1 VGRSTK
7 CYSIENG
14 GLSVSEA
21 RSRHPTCKE
30 SNDAAS
36 EPRHPQIRNEDNGLH
51 TWQGGGVREQ
61 SDLTHRRHRVSDKI
75 AMHGCSLDVRGN
87 YDGVLP

>member
-1 VGRSTK
+1 MGGFLCPRRGRDTRPVR
-7 CYSIENG
+7 NRMTRR
-14 GLSVSEA
+14 VSLD
-21 RSRHPTCKE
+21 T
-30 SNDAAS
+30 
-36 EPRHPQIRNEDNGLH
+36 PQIRNEDNGLH